1 MSGLISKS
9 GIYAKRI
16 LMRGDCERVTFI
28 VGSVLCVFVIFTP
41 RVFLEEVQ
49 H

>member
-1 MSGLISKS
+1 MSRLIFKS

-28 VGSVLCVFVIFTP
+28 VGSVLCVFVIFTS
-41 RVFLEEVQ
+41 RVFLEEI
-49 H
+49 